1 MNHKDEGSAIKLTNP
16 ATAEFQI
23 LRTSLLPGL
32 LKTLREN
39 KALALPLKIFEAS
52 DIAVQDSREERRS
65 RNYRHAAALYCDKK
79 GGFEVVHGL
88 LDRIMQILEVPF
100 IGASDQKKGSQTQE
114 GYYLQPSDGKTR
126 LIDGGDRS
134 CH

>member
-1 MNHKDEGSAIKLTNP
+1 
-16 ATAEFQI
+16 
-23 LRTSLLPGL
+23 L

-52 DIAVQDSREERRS
+52 DIAVQDSREERKS

-100 IGASDQKKGSQTQE
+100 IGASDQKKGSQTQQ
-114 GYYLQPSDGKTR
+114 GYYLQPSDGEKR
-126 LIDGGDRS
+126 FANDGDRS
-134 CH
+134 CD

>member
-1 MNHKDEGSAIKLTNP
+1 V
-16 ATAEFQI
+16 
-23 LRTSLLPGL
+23 RTSLLPGL

-52 DIAVQDSREERRS
+52 DIAVQDSREERKS

-100 IGASDQKKGSQTQE
+100 IGASDQKKGAQSQE
-114 GYYLQPSDGKTR
+114 GYYLQPSDGEQS
-126 LIDGGDRS
+126 LPINEDGACD
-134 CH
+134 